1 MAGLLFRM
9 GKRLLISKRRQSVR
23 GTIIFAFTHLL
34 LFIGIV
40 FAVEL
45 VLLMLGAND
54 IYVPIA
60 GRIVDII
67 HRYHGF

>member
-1 MAGLLFRM
+1 MAGLLFRI
-9 GKRLLISKRRQSVR
+9 GKRILISKRRQSVR
-23 GTIIFAFTHLL
+23 GTVIFAFTHLL

-45 VLLMLGAND
+45 VLLLLGANE

-60 GRIVDII
+60 GRIMGLV
-67 HRYHGF
+67 R

>member
-1 MAGLLFRM
+1 MAGLLFRI

-23 GTIIFAFTHLL
+23 GTVIFAFTHLL

-45 VLLMLGAND
+45 TLLLLGAND

-60 GRIVDII
+60 GRIMGLV
-67 HRYHGF
+67 R

>member
-1 MAGLLFRM
+1 MAGLLFRI

-23 GTIIFAFTHLL
+23 GTLIFAFTHLL

-45 VLLMLGAND
+45 ALVLLGAND

-60 GRIVDII
+60 GRVMGLV
-67 HRYHGF
+67 R

>member
-1 MAGLLFRM
+1 MAGLLFRV

-23 GTIIFAFTHLL
+23 GTVIFAFTHLL

-40 FAVEL
+40 FAIEL
-45 VLLMLGAND
+45 VLLLLGAND

-60 GRIVDII
+60 GRIMGLV
-67 HRYHGF
+67 R

>member
-1 MAGLLFRM
+1 MAGLLFRI
-9 GKRLLISKRRQSVR
+9 GKRILISKRRQSVR
-23 GTIIFAFTHLL
+23 GTVIFAFTHLL

-45 VLLMLGAND
+45 VLLLLGAND

-60 GRIVDII
+60 GRIMGLV
-67 HRYHGF
+67 R

>member
-23 GTIIFAFTHLL
+23 GTVIFAFTHLL

-45 VLLMLGAND
+45 ALLLLGAND

-60 GRIVDII
+60 GRIMGLV
-67 HRYHGF
+67 R